1 MANCIVI
8 WRQKDPRLNFRGNS
22 QKREWDNANIPSAP
36 INFCWKKIRKIKNKI
51 DDYFHDLL
59 PKAAFVFIVEIWSG
73 LFKNHKYFIQFSSL
87 YNSQKGSVV
96 DFMVRGERANKNRR
110 AF

>member
-1 MANCIVI
+1 MGKN
-8 WRQKDPRLNFRGNS
+8 
-22 QKREWDNANIPSAP
+22 RE
-36 INFCWKKIRKIKNKI
+36 IKNKI
-51 DDYFHDLL
+51 GDYFHDLL
-59 PKAAFVFIVEIWSG
+59 PKVAFVFIVEIWSG

>member
-1 MANCIVI
+1 MGKN
-8 WRQKDPRLNFRGNS
+8 
-22 QKREWDNANIPSAP
+22 RE
-36 INFCWKKIRKIKNKI
+36 IKNKI
-51 DDYFHDLL
+51 GDYFHDLL
-59 PKAAFVFIVEIWSG
+59 PKAAFVIIVEIWSG